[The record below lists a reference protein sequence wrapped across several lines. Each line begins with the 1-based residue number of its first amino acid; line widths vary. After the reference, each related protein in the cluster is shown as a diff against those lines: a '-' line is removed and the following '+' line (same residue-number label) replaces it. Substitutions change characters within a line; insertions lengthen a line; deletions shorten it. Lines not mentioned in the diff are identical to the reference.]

1 LHRDVLLLRYWG
13 LLLHVLRMLQL
24 LPQLWHMLYLLPLV
38 QLGLGL
44 DLGAMR
50 LYFVSSSGLL
60 QNNLLLQL
68 LERLSLDGESRLPLQ
83 VSSRRI

>member
-1 LHRDVLLLRYWG
+1 VLLLRCWG

>member
-1 LHRDVLLLRYWG
+1 LLRYCG
-13 LLLHVLRMLQL
+13 RLLHVLRMLQL

>member
-1 LHRDVLLLRYWG
+1 
-13 LLLHVLRMLQL
+13 MLQL